1 MIRKSLVIA
10 IAIFST
16 NFALALDCGTT
27 TLTHEKLY
35 CSSPNL
41 QVLGTRL
48 TEAFSKALSQ
58 TNNAQ
63 QLRQEHT
70 DWLTK
75 ELRTCTTEQCME
87 QAYKKRTAELS
98 TIKTADTTDRR
109 SMAAQSN
116 PAAVGIRDGG
126 RPPQYSARDSGPVS
140 APAPM
145 PAPTAQN
152 NNAQEES
159 RAPVV
164 QSPSV
169 TPTGNQANDIQNNA
183 PTTES
188 AQAPKEVVEQPIKNK
203 QEEVGNAE
211 PSFTAKLGAF
221 WDELWVYL
229 QIAYGLVAG
238 YLIFNFFNKRA
249 KAVVPEGSG
258 NRTIRNGN
266 LQNLCLAAGVFILA
280 YLATFGIWFFV
291 ICMPISAA
299 LALIYSIDETGIA
312 FCKAR
317 NTLEIP
323 VGFKRIEIP
332 VSDVKGT
339 SGDMTTQHKVSK
351 DHVTGKYKGETT
363 IRFNLT
369 IKCVDDNY
377 YNVEFHSRQQY
388 EMARDMIAEVAGL
401 S

>member
-70 DWLTK
+70 EWLTK

-98 TIKTADTTDRR
+98 TIKTADTSDRR
-109 SMAAQSN
+109 NSIAPNNTAQL
-116 PAAVGIRDGG
+116 GGRDGG
-126 RPPQYSARDSGPVS
+126 RNTQNSTRDNSQVS
-140 APAPM
+140 AQVPIVAPVV
-145 PAPTAQN
+145 QS

-159 RAPVV
+159 RP
-164 QSPSV
+164 PV
-169 TPTGNQANDIQNNA
+169 TPSAPLVPTENQTSDTQN
-183 PTTES
+183 TTTPAVS
-188 AQAPKEVVEQPIKNK
+188 VQAPKEEAAQPINNK
-203 QEEVGNAE
+203 QDQVENVE
-211 PSFTAKLGAF
+211 PSIVSKLGEF

-238 YLIFNFFNKRA
+238 YFIFNFFNKRA
-249 KAVVPEGSG
+249 KAVVPEANG
-258 NRTIRNGN
+258 NRTIRKGN
-266 LQNLCLAAGVFILA
+266 LQNYALVGAVFVMA
-280 YLATFGIWFFV
+280 YAATFGIWFFIV
-291 ICMPISAA
+291 CMTISVFCAVTYA
-299 LALIYSIDETGIA
+299 VDETGIA
-312 FCKAR
+312 FCKER

>member
-1 MIRKSLVIA
+1 MIRKSLLIA

-70 DWLTK
+70 DWLNK

-98 TIKTADTTDRR
+98 TIKTADTSDRR

-116 PAAVGIRDGG
+116 PATLGVRDGG
-126 RPPQYSARDSGPVS
+126 RPPQYSARDNGSVS
-140 APAPM
+140 APAPT
-145 PAPTAQN
+145 APTAAPA
-152 NNAQEES
+152 AQS
-159 RAPVV
+159 
-164 QSPSV
+164 
-169 TPTGNQANDIQNNA
+169 NNA

-188 AQAPKEVVEQPIKNK
+188 VQAPKEVVEQPIKNK
-203 QEEVGNAE
+203 QEEVGNVE
-211 PSFTAKLGAF
+211 PSSTAKLGAF

-249 KAVVPEGSG
+249 KAVVPEGNG

-280 YLATFGIWFFV
+280 YLATYGVWFFF
-291 ICMPISAA
+291 ICMPISVA

-312 FCKAR
+312 FCKTR